1 MQHCIYDI
9 LIDRKLLF
17 VGGADSMVTGIL
29 AFSVVVILISAVI
42 STRRCKMDR
51 AEIATYIVLIAW
63 GSLLFGLFLE
73 KLAG

>member
-1 MQHCIYDI
+1 M
-9 LIDRKLLF
+9 LLS
-17 VGGADSMVTGIL
+17 VGGADTLVVGIL

-42 STRRCKMDR
+42 SKRHDKMER
-51 AEIATYIVLIAW
+51 SEIATYIVLIAW

>member
-1 MQHCIYDI
+1 M
-9 LIDRKLLF
+9 LLS
-17 VGGADSMVTGIL
+17 VGGADTLVVGIL

-42 STRRCKMDR
+42 SKRRDKMER
-51 AEIATYIVLIAW
+51 SEIAAHMVPIAW